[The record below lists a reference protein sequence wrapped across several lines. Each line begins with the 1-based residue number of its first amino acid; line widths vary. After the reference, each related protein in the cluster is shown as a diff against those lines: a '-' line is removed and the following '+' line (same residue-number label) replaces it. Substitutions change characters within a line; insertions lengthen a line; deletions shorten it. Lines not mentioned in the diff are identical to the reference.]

1 MNIQTIFP
9 RKWLYAEDLQ
19 GKAVTVQIAGATLEQ
34 LRNPR
39 TNKDEAKL
47 VVAFAKATKRLVCNK
62 TQAYAIAAAVGN
74 QDTDGWIGR
83 KVTLSAAI
91 APNGKQTILITPV
104 AGADHNLDAGAGAD
118 AAGAD
123 HNPDPDPDAN
133 PYPDPDADADPEG
146 DE

>member
-1 MNIQTIFP
+1 MNIQNIFP
-9 RKWLYAEDLQ
+9 RKWLYPEDLQ
-19 GKAVTVQIAGATLEQ
+19 GKAVTVQIAGVALEQ

-39 TNKDEAKL
+39 TNKDEPKL

-62 TQAYAIAAAVGN
+62 TQAYAIAAATGS

-91 APNGKQTILITPV
+91 APNGKQTILVTPV
-104 AGADHNLDAGAGAD
+104 AGADHNLGADAGAD
-118 AAGAD
+118 APGADPGADAGAD
-123 HNPDPDPDAN
+123 AYPNPDT
-133 PYPDPDADADPEG
+133 DPEG